1 MTKQDWSLD
10 MPTHTGRWQK
20 TGLRAQRLAV
30 LQTLV
35 EGFGWTLA
43 PIE

>member
-1 MTKQDWSLD
+1 

-35 EGFGWTLA
+35 EDFGWTLA